1 MVRFHFSLIAV
12 TAAALLVAG
21 PASAQITPSKESLS
35 ALYPGKAY
43 SPYAQRSFPDR
54 VFWGDTHL
62 HTRLSADA
70 GLFGNTLGLEEA
82 YRFARGE
89 EVVASTNQPVRLAR
103 PLDWLVIA
111 DHSDMMGFAED
122 LAKGAP
128 NIVKYPEGKRWYE
141 GLQAGGN
148 AAADAAVDLITNFA
162 QQTLPEGLVKD
173 YSPGSKT
180 YDSVWDRVVKVA
192 EEFNDPGTFTTII
205 GYEWTSLV
213 KGNNLHR
220 NVLLRD
226 GAARALQ
233 VIPMVTQPPIGSTD
247 PLDLYTWLEDYEGK
261 TGGSALAIAHNGNL
275 SNGLMFPVEAQYT
288 GRALDATYVEKRGRW
303 EPLYEWTQIKGDGE
317 THPLLSPQDEFA
329 DYETWDV
336 GNLDLSE
343 LKTND
348 MLAREYARE
357 ALKNGLLLQTEFGT
371 NPYKFGA
378 IGSTDAHTSLS
389 AIEEDNYFGK
399 ATSAEPS
406 PHRMTHPFV
415 KSDLG
420 EFRGDTLSASGW
432 TGVWARENTREAIWD
447 ALARKEVYATTG
459 PRMWVRFFGGWTY
472 TDDDLNSRQPAF
484 RGYEKGVP
492 MGADLPTRTGDGAPT
507 FMVYALRDP
516 IGANLDRI
524 QIVKG
529 WLDADGETQE
539 KVFDVAWSQ
548 GREADAEGKLP
559 PVGNTVDIANA
570 NWTNTI
576 GASELARVWTDP
588 DFDPAEHAFYYA
600 RVIEIPTPR
609 WVVYD
614 AFRYGIE
621 VPEDAETIHQERA
634 YTSPI
639 WYAPGS

>member
-1 MVRFHFSLIAV
+1 MIRFVAFSLLVVGIAS
-12 TAAALLVAG
+12 
-21 PASAQITPSKESLS
+21 SAQAQFVPSGESLS
-35 ALYPGKAY
+35 RLYPGKAY

-70 GLFGNTLGLEEA
+70 GLFGNTLGLEAA

-89 EVVASTNQPVRLAR
+89 EVVSSTNQPVRLSR

-128 NIVKYPEGKRWYE
+128 NILKYPEGERWYE
-141 GLQAGGN
+141 GLEKGGE
-148 AAADAAVDLITNFA
+148 AAADAAVDLITTFA
-162 QQTLPEGLVKD
+162 QQKLPEGLVAD

-180 YDSVWDRVVKVA
+180 YDSVWERVVKAA
-192 EEFNDPGTFTTII
+192 EDFNDPGTFTTII

-247 PLDLYTWLEDYEGK
+247 PLDLYTWLENYEAK

-275 SNGLMFPVEAQYT
+275 SNGLMFPVETQYT
-288 GRALDATYVEKRGRW
+288 GRAIDQTYVQKRGRW

-317 THPLLSPQDEFA
+317 THPLLSSDDEFA

-336 GNLDLSE
+336 GNLDLTE
-343 LKTND
+343 LKTDD
-348 MLAREYARE
+348 MLQYEYARE

-399 ATSAEPS
+399 AASAEPS
-406 PHRMTHPFV
+406 PKRMQHPFV
-415 KSDLG
+415 KSQLG
-420 EFRGDTLSASGW
+420 EYRGDSLAASGW
-432 TGVWARENTREAIWD
+432 TGVWARENTREGIWD

-459 PRMWVRFFGGWTY
+459 PRMWVRFFGGWSY
-472 TDDDLNSRQPAF
+472 TDDDLKSRQPAF

-492 MGADLPTRTGDGAPT
+492 MGADLPAPTGDGAPT

-529 WLDADGETQE
+529 WLDGDGQTRE
-539 KVFDVAWSQ
+539 KVYDVAWSP
-548 GREADAEGKLP
+548 GREPDGEGKLP

-576 GASELARVWTDP
+576 GASELATVWSDP
-588 DFDPAEHAFYYA
+588 DFDPALHAFYYA

-621 VPEDAETIHQERA
+621 IPEEAETIHQERA

-639 WYAPGS
+639 WYSPAS